1 MIDGPSNAVSRSGGG
16 GAGQLSMPEGAG
28 RWAAWADVEV
38 AAGLAK
44 RRLACVAVVAV
55 GVPASGAC
63 NIT

>member
-1 MIDGPSNAVSRSGGG
+1 MIDDLSHAVYERRGEGEK
-16 GAGQLSMPEGAG
+16 LSVPEDAG
-28 RWAAWADVEV
+28 RCAAWADVEV